1 MSKRYAEVSDI
12 AALGKNLT
20 AQEKEAAEILLDT
33 ASAKL
38 RIAARKYGKDID
50 AMIADEVSGEDYAL
64 AVKSVVIQ
72 AVLRALTSI
81 SDTSPALTQGSQSAL
96 GYSISMTYLN
106 AGQSLYFLRNELKDL
121 GLRRQTYGAMEVYDD
136 VAINEG
142 D

>member
-12 AALGKNLT
+12 VALGKNLT
-20 AQEKEAAEILLDT
+20 AQEKEAAEIMLDT
-33 ASAKL
+33 ASSKL
-38 RIAARKYGKDID
+38 RITAQKYGKNID

-64 AVKSVVIQ
+64 VVKSVVIQ

-81 SDTSPALTQGSQSAL
+81 ADSSPALTQGSQSAM

-121 GLRRQTYGAMEVYDD
+121 GLLRQTYGAMEVYGSD
-136 VAINEG
+136 IN
-142 D
+142 